1 MSFLAQ
7 KKTKRLLAIH
17 GWSGLSLGVLLYTI
31 VLTGAVAVFAQEI
44 GVWSV
49 GGAKN
54 QAGLTQPV
62 DAIIRKFAEDVPEEY
77 REDVGVSVTAD
88 GKLAAFFHTHAMRDG
103 EVDEKG
109 VRFLADPA
117 TGEVLQRR
125 EGWSEEVFAG
135 QQTSAL
141 REFLVDLHV
150 QLYVPA
156 PWGLILT
163 GILGLAMM
171 AAAVS
176 GILMHKHILKDIFVA
191 PRQGKLLDARDR
203 HILAGSW
210 GLPFAFLLAFTGSFL
225 SFAFS
230 IGMPVVGMSAFGGD
244 QMAIARAIGGEAG
257 EEDKTPAAVTDIDAV
272 VKDGAARADSKPTF
286 LHIGHYGRADSSI
299 GIYFAPPEGDL
310 SYLQYTYDGA
320 TGAFTG
326 PKPGLGSGP
335 SAGAS
340 TYTILSA
347 LHYGYFAGVVSKL
360 VWLALGFAS
369 CYVIVTGMNM
379 WFARRREEASW
390 ARWEKIVPVI
400 GYGLPLAMLGSGHA
414 FFAALGRADTTY
426 WTPLAFL
433 AVALAAIALGLA
445 VRERRALSLILLW
458 ATVAAAALLPPV
470 RMLTGGSGWIE
481 AIGMGAPIV
490 VSIDLALLAAAL
502 FLVLANAGLRW
513 PFSARE
519 GKQRRAG
526 LEPAE

>member
-7 KKTKRLLAIH
+7 KKTKRLLAVH

-54 QAGLTQPV
+54 QAGLNQPV
-62 DAIIRKFAEDVPEEY
+62 DAIIRELAEDVPEEFK
-77 REDVGVSVTAD
+77 EDVGVSVTAE
-88 GKLAAFFHTHAMRDG
+88 GNLAVFFHTHAMRDG

-109 VRFLADPA
+109 VRYMADPA

-141 REFLVDLHV
+141 RQFLVDLHV

-171 AAAVS
+171 VAAVS

-230 IGMPVVGMSAFGGD
+230 IGMPIVGMSAFGGD
-244 QMAIARAIGGEAG
+244 QMEIAKAIGGETG
-257 EEDKTPAAVTDIDAV
+257 EEDKTPAGVTNIDAV
-272 VKDGAARADSKPTF
+272 LKHGTERAGSKPTF
-286 LHIGHYGRADSSI
+286 LHIGHYGRADSTV
-299 GIYFAPPEGDL
+299 GIFFAPPEGDV
-310 SYLQYTYDGA
+310 SYLQYTYNGT

-326 PKPGLGSGP
+326 PKPGLGAGP

-360 VWLALGFAS
+360 IWLALGFAS
-369 CYVIVTGMNM
+369 CYVIITGMNM
-379 WFARRREEASW
+379 WFARRREEEAW
-390 ARWEKIVPVI
+390 GRLENIVPVI

-414 FFAALGRADTTY
+414 FFAILGRADTLY

-433 AVALAAIALGLA
+433 VVALAVIALGFA
-445 VRERRALSLILLW
+445 VKDRNLLSRILLW
-458 ATVAAAALLPPV
+458 ATVAATALLPVV
-470 RMLTGGSGWIE
+470 RMLAGGTGWVE
-481 AIGMGAPIV
+481 AIEIGAPIV

-502 FLVLANAGLRW
+502 FLVLSNADMRGQLAVRK
-513 PFSARE
+513 S
-519 GKQRRAG
+519 KQRDAG